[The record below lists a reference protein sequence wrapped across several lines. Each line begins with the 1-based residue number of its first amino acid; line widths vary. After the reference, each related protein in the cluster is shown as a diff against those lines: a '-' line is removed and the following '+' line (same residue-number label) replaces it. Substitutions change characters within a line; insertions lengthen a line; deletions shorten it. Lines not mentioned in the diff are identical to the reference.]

1 MPHDIVDDV
10 IEVGP
15 HADDLPP
22 PPTQRLTIGGYDILE
37 EIGSGGMGVVYRARH
52 RQLGRTVALKLLRA
66 GALAGHA
73 ERQRFLREAR
83 VGAGLQHPS
92 IVQVFEVGEYEGCP
106 YLALE
111 YVPNETLAR
120 RLVAGPLPPRE
131 AATLLETL
139 ARAVHYAHERGVIH
153 RDLKPANILL
163 RKDEGGRLN
172 DEAAARLDL
181 SFILHPSSL
190 VPKIADFG
198 LARLMAEGGTDP
210 GTVMGTPAYMAPEQ
224 AAGRAAEAGPGA
236 DVYALGAIL
245 YECVTG
251 RPPFQAPTHVET
263 LRRVLSDEPVRA
275 SKVRAAVPR
284 DLDTICMTCLAKE
297 PARRYASAA
306 ELADDL
312 RRFLDGRPILA
323 RPIGPWG
330 RTTRWVRRNPRV
342 AALLVL
348 LAGALVGVAFEWRRS
363 EHLFEVANN
372 QRLAAD
378 GLRAAAE
385 ANLARYRQ
393 AADDFAGL
401 LDQLDTDQ
409 LFHLRWAPLRAELII
424 PALRR
429 NQEFLE
435 QYANAGDR
443 RAEIVQTHFRVAIL
457 TRLLSID
464 GEPQARKAA
473 LDAGRLALDKLEAF
487 AGDQATIVQY
497 RRDRAALTHNLG
509 FLLHATQQS
518 AEALPVMETACRLR
532 QEILDGEPEN
542 IDYRSE
548 LAGCWNDRGLVLY
561 RLKRY
566 EEAVAAHD
574 RAIQLQVT
582 AVGAAPQVQRYRQ
595 FLCNHHYNRA
605 ADLRELGRTD
615 ESIAAAEEACR
626 LMPRDPEQEYRKAR
640 ILASLSR
647 PWESRDYT
655 VPAIASIRRAIGLGL
670 LNTATLIGHE
680 DFNSIRQRP
689 GFVALAKDLE
699 SKRASQPPR

>member
-1 MPHDIVDDV
+1 LRIADPIDDPSNAGQLKKV
-10 IEVGP
+10 I
-15 HADDLPP
+15 
-22 PPTQRLTIGGYDILE
+22 QS
-37 EIGSGGMGVVYRARH
+37 EIRNPKSEMV
-52 RQLGRTVALKLLRA
+52 
-66 GALAGHA
+66 
-73 ERQRFLREAR
+73 
-83 VGAGLQHPS
+83 
-92 IVQVFEVGEYEGCP
+92 
-106 YLALE
+106 
-111 YVPNETLAR
+111 
-120 RLVAGPLPPRE
+120 
-131 AATLLETL
+131 
-139 ARAVHYAHERGVIH
+139 
-153 RDLKPANILL
+153 
-163 RKDEGGRLN
+163 
-172 DEAAARLDL
+172 
-181 SFILHPSSL
+181 
-190 VPKIADFG
+190 KIADFG

-224 AAGRAAEAGPGA
+224 AAGRAAEAGPAA

-263 LRRVLSDEPVRA
+263 LRRVLSDEPMRA

-284 DLDTICMTCLAKE
+284 DLDTICLTCLAKE

-306 ELADDL
+306 ELSDDL

-330 RTTRWVRRNPRV
+330 RTVRWVRRNPRV

-348 LAGALVGVAFEWRRS
+348 LAGALVAVAFEWRRS
-363 EHLFEVANN
+363 EHLFEVAEGERVIAND

-378 GLRAAAE
+378 GQRAAAE

-393 AADDFAGL
+393 AADDFGGL

-424 PALRR
+424 PALHR

-435 QYANAGDR
+435 RHGNESDR
-443 RAEIVQTHFRVAIL
+443 RAEIVQTHFRVALL

-473 LDAGRLALDKLEAF
+473 LDAGRLALAKLEAF

-497 RRDRAALTHNLG
+497 RRDCAALTHNLG

-518 AEALPVMETACRLR
+518 AESLPVMESACRLR
-532 QEILDGEPEN
+532 QEILDGDPEN

-561 RLKRY
+561 RLRRF
-566 EEAVAAHD
+566 EEAVTAHD
-574 RAIQLQVT
+574 RAIELQAT
-582 AVGAAPQVQRYRQ
+582 AVAAAPQVKRYRQ

-605 ADLRELGRTD
+605 TDLRELGRPA
-615 ESIAAAEEACR
+615 EALAAAEEACR
-626 LMPRDPEQEYRKAR
+626 LMPRDPDQEYRKAR
-640 ILASLSR
+640 VLASVSR
-647 PWESRDYT
+647 ASEGRDY
-655 VPAIASIRRAIGLGL
+655 SIRAVASFRRALELGL
-670 LNTATLIGHE
+670 EHE
-680 DFNSIRQRP
+680 VIALSHPDFNLIRMQP
-689 GFVALAKDLE
+689 EFVALAKEVD
-699 SKRASQPPR
+699 SRKSGKSAQSP